1 MVTHFF
7 LYLAVVDITSIWS
20 RIDWAYMWFII
31 TWDLSSG
38 RSTGSRCSGG
48 SWLSTKFVNCGGTMG
63 GPAAEDKLVLSSLGL
78 CWPHSLSLYLDSNDL
93 KLESLTRWHHWTRW
107 QFMYYLVAKLS
118 HARASKTLTS
128 SALTV
133 TTLAWTSRLPRPVLV
148 FLKCP
153 DIGRLSSIHHSLL
166 A

>member
-31 TWDLSSG
+31 TWDFSSG

-63 GPAAEDKLVLSSLGL
+63 GPAAADKLVLSSLGL

-93 KLESLTRWHHWTRW
+93 KLKSWSMMTSLNKITLKLPGGKTITCESLKDVDILSFDSDNIGLNKSVTETSTCLSQVSGHW
-107 QFMYYLVAKLS
+107 
-118 HARASKTLTS
+118 
-128 SALTV
+128 
-133 TTLAWTSRLPRPVLV
+133 
-148 FLKCP
+148 
-153 DIGRLSSIHHSLL
+153 
-166 A
+166 